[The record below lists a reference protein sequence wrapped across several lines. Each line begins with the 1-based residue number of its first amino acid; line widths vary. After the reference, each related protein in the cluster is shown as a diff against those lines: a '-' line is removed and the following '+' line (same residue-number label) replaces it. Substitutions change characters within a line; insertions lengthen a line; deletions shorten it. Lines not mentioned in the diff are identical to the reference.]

1 MSYLIR
7 LLILSEIFFSSPSA
21 SAVSVLSFPL
31 TKVDIRPTDSRGSYD
46 VVSTLKRG
54 AFTNVSVTNMGYSQ
68 YVMNVGVGDPPTY
81 YSLVVDTGSSI
92 TFVGRSKPYNKTSTS
107 IATGQNVEVTYGLGY
122 LAGPEYY
129 DTVTLAPDIV
139 ITNQSIGNVVAYT
152 DWPGVDGVLGVGPV
166 NLTVGSLS
174 PNITSI
180 VPTVMDNA
188 RLQGL
193 IQQQIMSVSFA
204 PASTDN
210 DTNGVVMFGGVDS
223 SLFVGNITYVPVTST
238 YPAALSWGINVTS
251 CFYGET
257 IIFLTSTAGTVDTG
271 NSLVALADD
280 FFATYMAAIPGSYY
294 DNQSS
299 FIVIPSSS
307 IGNMQPLNLTIGG
320 AVFTMDVAAQLVPIG
335 QDSAWDGNPGVQ
347 YGTVG
352 PLGRQS
358 GQGWDFVLGQKFLE
372 RYYAV
377 FDGEKNRVGLAYTN
391 YSTSPPPETSSASS
405 NTFGFS
411 LLALLS
417 IITQAYTLQL
427 MF

>member
-1 MSYLIR
+1 MSYLTR
-7 LLILSEIFFSSPSA
+7 FLILSEIFFSSRSA
-21 SAVSVLSFPL
+21 SAIPVLSFPL
-31 TKVDIRPTDSRGSYD
+31 TKVDRIADSRGSCD
-46 VVSTLKRG
+46 AASILRRR
-54 AFTNVSVTNMGYSQ
+54 AFTNVSVTNMDYYQ

-129 DTVTLAPDIV
+129 DTVTLTPDIV
-139 ITNQSIGNVVAYT
+139 ITDQLIGNVVAYT

-166 NLTVGSLS
+166 NLTLGSLS

-188 RLQGL
+188 RQQGL

-204 PASTDN
+204 PPLTDN
-210 DTNGVVMFGGVDS
+210 DTNGVITFGGVDP
-223 SLFVGNITYVPVTST
+223 SLFVGNITYVSVTST
-238 YPAALSWGINVTS
+238 YPAAYSWGVNITS

-257 IIFLTSTAGTVDTG
+257 IIFSTSTAGTVDTG

-320 AVFTMDVAAQLVPIG
+320 TVFIMDIAAQLIPID
-335 QDSAWDGNPGVQ
+335 QDSAWGGNPGVQ
-347 YGTVG
+347 YGTIG
-352 PLGRQS
+352 PLGHQS
-358 GQGWDFVLGQKFLE
+358 GQGWDFILGQKFLE
-372 RYYAV
+372 KYYAV
-377 FDGEKNRVGLAYTN
+377 FDAENNRVGLAYTN
-391 YSTSPPPETSSASS
+391 YSVSPPLETSSASL

-417 IITQAYTLQL
+417 MIAQAYTLQL
-427 MF
+427 IP